1 MTGCL
6 KLRLFVSAIAAA
18 DIPIIIVLGIAS
30 PASPTVRGP
39 AAPIIIAAGGTI
51 PHSIIH
57 AVPGSHRCAV
67 AVDILAA

>member
-1 MTGCL
+1 M
-6 KLRLFVSAIAAA
+6 KLRFFVSAIAAA

-30 PASPTVRGP
+30 PASPTVRGS

-57 AVPGSHRCAV
+57 TVPGSHRCAV
-67 AVDILAA
+67 AVYVLAA